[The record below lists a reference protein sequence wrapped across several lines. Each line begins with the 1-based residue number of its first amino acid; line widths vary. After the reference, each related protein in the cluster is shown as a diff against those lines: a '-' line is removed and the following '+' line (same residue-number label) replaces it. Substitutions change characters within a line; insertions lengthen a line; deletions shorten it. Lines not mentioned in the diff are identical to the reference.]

1 MLDIILSLFLV
12 FFLFVGYKKGFIS
25 SIISLV
31 GLSAI
36 VILIGRFAP
45 LAKEG
50 LIGRFA
56 LSPISATVLSYVLI
70 VVLIM
75 LIAKIIK
82 IILHK
87 IIIFLEMNWLDKLLG
102 SVFGLMNGV
111 LILMLI
117 VITIDILPISDNIWE
132 HTKNS
137 KLTNSI
143 RILTQDVEN
152 NLLNKIPQPNIDK
165 GKVIKKIKKIV

>member
-31 GLSAI
+31 GLSS
-36 VILIGRFAP
+36 VVVLIGRFAP

-56 LSPISATVLSYVLI
+56 LSPFTATILSYVLI

-75 LIAKIIK
+75 LIAKIVK

-87 IIIFLEMNWLDKLLG
+87 IILFLEINWLDKLLG

-117 VITIDILPISDNIWE
+117 VILIDVLPISNYVWQKTE
-132 HTKNS
+132 KS
-137 KLTNSI
+137 KLTKSI
-143 RILTQDVEN
+143 KILTHNIEN
-152 NLLNKIPQPNIDK
+152 NLLKKIPQPNIDK

>member
-12 FFLFVGYKKGFIS
+12 FFLFVGYKKGFVS
-25 SIISLV
+25 SIISLL

-36 VILIGRFAP
+36 VVLIGRFAP

-56 LSPISATVLSYVLI
+56 LSPFMATILSYVLI
-70 VVLIM
+70 VVLIL
-75 LIAKIIK
+75 LIAKIVK

-87 IIIFLEMNWLDKLLG
+87 IIVFLEMNWLDKLLG
-102 SVFGLMNGV
+102 SIFGLLNGV

-117 VITIDILPISDNIWE
+117 VILIDVLPFSNSVWKL
-132 HTKNS
+132 TSNS

-152 NLLNKIPQPNIDK
+152 NLLKKIPQPNIDQD
-165 GKVIKKIKKIV
+165 KVIKKIKKIV

>member
-12 FFLFVGYKKGFIS
+12 LFLFVGYKKGFVS
-25 SIISLV
+25 SVISLV

-36 VILIGRFAP
+36 VVLIGRFAP

-56 LSPISATVLSYVLI
+56 LSSLSATVLSYILI

-75 LIAKIIK
+75 LIAKIVK

-87 IIIFLEMNWLDKLLG
+87 IILFLEINWLDKLLG

-111 LILMLI
+111 LILMLL
-117 VITIDILPISDNIWE
+117 VIMIDVLPISNYVWDK
-132 HTKNS
+132 TSNS

-143 RILTQDVEN
+143 RILTQDVEVN
-152 NLLNKIPQPNIDK
+152 FLKKIPQPNIDK
-165 GKVIKKIKKIV
+165 RKVIKKIKKIV